1 MTQLH
6 PHRYRL
12 LSTSTPRLAGVGLF
26 ILAAACHRQPPAAA
40 PTPVTPA
47 PKPAPPEATAISSGA
62 TALDAMHSRYAPS
75 WFKTLTFV
83 QKTTL
88 YLPSGGDLV
97 QTWYNALSLPG
108 RMRVD
113 TDRKSRG
120 GVLYVGDSV
129 FTFASG
135 KRTSADSRLNDL
147 LVVAFDAY
155 TQPSS
160 RTQAQLR
167 RLGYDLSRFH
177 EGTWQGRPVYVIGA
191 LRGDTTSD
199 QLWLDR
205 DRLVVVRMI
214 GSGRQGRTDTHLLNY
229 VQTGG
234 GWVATEI
241 VQLVNGKRRIVEQY
255 SDLRPNVSLSDDLFD
270 PKSWSSAAHWTTPD
284 R

>member
-6 PHRYRL
+6 HRRL
-12 LSTSTPRLAGVGLF
+12 LSTPRLAGVGLF
-26 ILAAACHRQPPAAA
+26 IFAAACHRQHPGSPAPA
-40 PTPVTPA
+40 TPA
-47 PKPAPPEATAISSGA
+47 PKPAPPEPTVVASGA
-62 TALDAMHSRYAPS
+62 TALDAMHARYAPS

-88 YLPSGGDLV
+88 SLPSGGELV
-97 QTWYNALSLPG
+97 QTWYEAMSLPG
-108 RMRVD
+108 RLRVD
-113 TDRKSRG
+113 TDRKSRS

-135 KRTSADSRLNDL
+135 KRTSTDNRLNDY
-147 LVVAFDAY
+147 LVLAFDAY
-155 TQPSS
+155 TQTPS

-167 RLGYDLSRFH
+167 RLGYDLSKFH

-191 LRGDTTSD
+191 LRGDTTSE
-199 QLWLDR
+199 QFWLDR
-205 DRLVVVRMI
+205 DRLIVVRYI
-214 GSGRQGRTDTHLLNY
+214 GSGRQGRTDTRLTNY

-241 VQLVNGKRRIVEQY
+241 AQLVNGKRRILQQY
-255 SDLRPNVSLSDDLFD
+255 TDLRANAALSDDLFD
-270 PKSWSSAAHWTTPD
+270 PHAWSTAAHWSTSVP

>member
-1 MTQLH
+1 MTQL
-6 PHRYRL
+6 YRRPRL
-12 LSTSTPRLAGVGLF
+12 STPRLAGVGLF
-26 ILAAACHRQPPAAA
+26 IFAAACHRRPPVAA
-40 PTPVTPA
+40 PAPATSA
-47 PKPAPPEATAISSGA
+47 PKPSPPEAMVISNAA
-62 TALDAMHSRYAPS
+62 TAVDAMRARYAPS

-135 KRTSADSRLNDL
+135 KRTSSDSRLYDVRVL
-147 LVVAFDAY
+147 AFDSY
-155 TQPSS
+155 TQPAS

-167 RLGYDLSRFH
+167 RLGYDLSKFH
-177 EGTWQGRPVYVIGA
+177 EGTWLGRPVYVIGA
-191 LRGDTTSD
+191 TRGDTTSE
-199 QLWLDR
+199 QFWLDR

-214 GSGRQGRTDTHLLNY
+214 GSGRQGRTDTHLTNY

-241 VQLVNGKRRIVEQY
+241 TQLVNGKRRIVEQY

-270 PKSWSSAAHWTTPD
+270 PKSWSSAAHWTTPG

>member
-1 MTQLH
+1 MTH
-6 PHRYRL
+6 FHRRRIL
-12 LSTSTPRLAGVGLF
+12 PTPRLAGVGLF
-26 ILAAACHRQPPAAA
+26 IFAAACHHRPPAAA
-40 PTPVTPA
+40 PAPVAPV
-47 PKPAPPEATAISSGA
+47 PKPAPPEATAISSAA
-62 TALDAMHSRYAPS
+62 TAVDAMHSRYAPS

-120 GVLYVGDSV
+120 GVLYVGDSA

-135 KRTSADSRLNDL
+135 KRTSSDSRLYDL
-147 LVVAFDAY
+147 RVLAFDAY
-155 TQPSS
+155 TQAPS

-167 RLGYDLSRFH
+167 RLGYDLSKFH
-177 EGTWQGRPVYVIGA
+177 EGTWQGRPVYIIGA
-191 LRGDTTSD
+191 VRGDTTSE
-199 QLWLDR
+199 QFWLDR
-205 DRLVVVRMI
+205 DRLVVVRII
-214 GSGRQGRTDTHLLNY
+214 GSGRQGRTDTHLTNY

-241 VQLVNGKRRIVEQY
+241 TQLVNGKRRIVEQY
-255 SDLRPNVSLSDDLFD
+255 SDLRPNVSLNDDLFD
-270 PKSWSSAAHWTTPD
+270 PKSWSSAAHWASAPD
-284 R
+284 

>member
-1 MTQLH
+1 MTQLQRR
-6 PHRYRL
+6 PFL
-12 LSTSTPRLAGVGLF
+12 LTPRLAGVGLF
-26 ILAAACHRQPPAAA
+26 IFAAGCHRQPSASPSPA
-40 PTPVTPA
+40 TPA
-47 PKPAPPEATAISSGA
+47 PKPPEAIVVSSGA
-62 TALDAMHSRYAPS
+62 TALDAMHARYSPS

-88 YLPSGGDLV
+88 SLPSGGELV
-97 QTWYNALSLPG
+97 QTWYEAMSLPG
-108 RMRVD
+108 RLRVD

-135 KRTSADSRLNDL
+135 KRTSADNRLNEF

-155 TQPSS
+155 TQSPS
-160 RTQAQLR
+160 RTQSQLR
-167 RLGYDLSRFH
+167 RLGYDLSKFH

-199 QLWLDR
+199 QFWLDR

-214 GSGRQGRTDTHLLNY
+214 GSGRQGRTDTRLTNY

-234 GWVATEI
+234 GWVATE
-241 VQLVNGKRRIVEQY
+241 VAHLVNGKRRILEQY
-255 SDLRPNVSLSDDLFD
+255 SDVRANVVLSDELFD
-270 PKSWSSAAHWTTPD
+270 PRTWSSAAHWASVP
-284 R
+284 

>member
-1 MTQLH
+1 MTQLFLD
-6 PHRYRL
+6 RRL
-12 LSTSTPRLAGVGLF
+12 FSTPRLAGVGLF
-26 ILAAACHRQPPAAA
+26 IFAAACHRQPPVAA
-40 PTPVTPA
+40 PAPATPA
-47 PKPAPPEATAISSGA
+47 PKPAPPEAAAVSSAPTAV
-62 TALDAMHSRYAPS
+62 DAMHSRYAPS

-88 YLPSGGDLV
+88 YLPSGGELV

-135 KRTSADSRLNDL
+135 KRTSSDSRLYDL

-155 TQPSS
+155 TQPPS

-167 RLGYDLSRFH
+167 RLGYDLSKFH
-177 EGTWQGRPVYVIGA
+177 EGTWQGEPVYVIGA
-191 LRGDTTSD
+191 LRGDTTSE
-199 QLWLDR
+199 QFWLDR
-205 DRLVVVRMI
+205 DRLTVVRMI
-214 GSGRQGRTDTHLLNY
+214 GSGRQGRTDTRLSNY
-229 VQTGG
+229 VRAGG

-241 VQLVNGKRRIVEQY
+241 IQLVNGKRRIVEQY
-255 SDLRPNVSLSDDLFD
+255 SDLRPNVTLSDELFD
-270 PKSWSSAAHWTTPD
+270 PRAWSSAAHWASIP
-284 R
+284 